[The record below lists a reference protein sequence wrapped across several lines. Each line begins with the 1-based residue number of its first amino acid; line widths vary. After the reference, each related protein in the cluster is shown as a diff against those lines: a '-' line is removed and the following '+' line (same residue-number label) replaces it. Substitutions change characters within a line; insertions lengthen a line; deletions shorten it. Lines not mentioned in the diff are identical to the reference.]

1 VLRSLKHDGL
11 ITNGV
16 DLGMHNSFASKT
28 VENGASLLIRSCA
41 LLKTSSSFELLK
53 LRVSV
58 AGLFAPCTT
67 LLISQRL
74 KATSCATIS
83 CINSINS
90 CNFCLLE
97 ISSTI
102 PPSPAGASCG
112 DFFASRYENH
122 STSRLVRFID
132 NRRIWI
138 IA

>member
-90 CNFCLLE
+90 CNFCLLVDFLHHPTFPRGRKLRGFFCV
-97 ISSTI
+97 TI
-102 PPSPAGASCG
+102 REPFDITFSQI
-112 DFFASRYENH
+112 H
-122 STSRLVRFID
+122 
-132 NRRIWI
+132 
-138 IA
+138 